1 MLSQLGS
8 FYQKN
13 GARARMNKDIGNSLL
28 NKLKAAEASLPAVDT
43 KQKGIFG

>member
-13 GARARMNKDIGNSLL
+13 GARAKMNKDIGNSLL
-28 NKLKAAEASLPAVDT
+28 DKLKAAEASLPAVEA
-43 KQKGIFG
+43 KKKGLFG